1 MYGNEGIS
9 YHGDSALNHTKSMVK
24 KMRNKGIKVLSYFI
38 GDEYGTRK
46 SSTMSSFKTMYGRD
60 SQFVNVTS
68 VMEVAKTMNNKFLE
82 K

>member
-1 MYGNEGIS
+1 
-9 YHGDSALNHTKSMVK
+9 MVK

-38 GDEYGTRK
+38 GSSYE
-46 SSTMSSFKTMYGRD
+46 SNSTMESFKTMYGRD

-68 VMEVAKTMNNKFLE
+68 VMEVAKTMNSKFLE

>member
-1 MYGNEGIS
+1 
-9 YHGDSALNHTKSMVK
+9 
-24 KMRNKGIKVLSYFI
+24 MRNKGIKVLSYFI
-38 GDEYGTRK
+38 G
-46 SSTMSSFKTMYGRD
+46 SSYDSNRIMGDFKAMYGRD